1 MSATEDE
8 APANHHEQPADAPEH
23 DGAAPAK
30 TVVDAG
36 APADAGDAT
45 TDTTVARI
53 DEPTP
58 RWIVGLQV
66 VTASILGSL
75 PTLWVLGALPWRVPT
90 LLIEN
95 MFRGFA
101 TCALADG
108 ALNPILMVCRRAGA
122 PIGMYQLD
130 GGLSYPLG
138 GVFMRLGAEPLAA
151 WKLSVAALI
160 VPGVGALFWLLR
172 RMTGSPLLAAAFV
185 ALNGLNGSLTARTWN
200 WYWNVVAVLLLPL
213 LFALLYVLFDRGR
226 RRQLRPL
233 LLPGAAALVTVTAIG
248 IEWQYTGL
256 FATAVAVGAV
266 ALLAVLP
273 GWRIL
278 HRVALL
284 AGGAI
289 GVAIVAAV
297 LRVRLSLAGIAGQYE
312 DTLTTASDN
321 AIDLVALIAP
331 DPRTSLL
338 GRLLVRLGHDDLVV
352 RGLAGGRQVWV
363 APYLGVA
370 AVVFLVVVGIVTW
383 RRRHP
388 NPHLPAPFTVLLL
401 TVFVAS
407 VVLSTGPQPQ
417 LASVSDPTTVY
428 TSPFAEWYLSDPL
441 RWIRYPWTWGYLTHI
456 AGLLSCAAVA
466 SLLLRRRRG
475 WSPLVGVLVVI
486 LAIEFVSPQ
495 VLKAFS
501 STRPSVSMA
510 TAWTRVTSDDP
521 TVAEFES
528 RAIPELERAL
538 RPLDGPALLLP
549 WGNTYIAPHLGPE
562 AGAEVR
568 NVGIDRNLHQI
579 EAVAPFERRALRRP
593 TPETL
598 QRILDSGWATG
609 VVVLDHVPSG
619 ESILRFDHAH
629 LRRREDTWTRRVGR
643 LERRLATAGYC
654 VTPHSWFTVFTRCTD
669 HHDLPARAGRA
680 SGLSATAT
688 GSSSD
693 DGRGGPP
700 RRDGGRASNR
710 DDRSRREDSTRQRRD
725 DDRPATDDR
734 RARRQRRASNAD

>member
-8 APANHHEQPADAPEH
+8 APAEPHDLSTDAREH
-23 DGAAPAK
+23 GAAAPAD

-36 APADAGDAT
+36 APADA
-45 TDTTVARI
+45 TDERLSARI
-53 DEPTP
+53 DQSTP

-66 VTASILGSL
+66 VTAAILGSL
-75 PTLWVLGALPWRVPT
+75 PILWVLGALPWRSPT

-108 ALNPILMVCRRAGA
+108 ALNPIVMVCRRAGA

-138 GVFMRLGAEPLAA
+138 GVFMRLGADPLAA
-151 WKLSVAALI
+151 WKLSVAVLI
-160 VPGVGALFWLLR
+160 VPGIGALFWLLR
-172 RMTGSPLLAAAFV
+172 RMTGSPVLAAAFV

-200 WYWNVVAVLLLPL
+200 WYWNIVAVLLLPL
-213 LFALLYVLFDRGR
+213 LFAVLYVLFDRGR
-226 RRQLRPL
+226 RRRLRPL

-278 HRVALL
+278 RRVALVA
-284 AGGAI
+284 AGAA

-297 LRVRLSLAGIAGQYE
+297 LRVRLSLAGIAGQYD

-338 GRLLVRLGHDDLVV
+338 GWLLVRLGHDDLVV
-352 RGLAGGRQVWV
+352 RGLAGGRQLWV

-370 AVVFLVVVGIVTW
+370 TVVFLLVVGVVMW
-383 RRRHP
+383 RRRRP
-388 NPHLPAPFTVLLL
+388 NPRLPAAYTVLLL
-401 TVFVAS
+401 TVLVAS

-428 TSPFAEWYLSDPL
+428 TSPFAGLYLTDPL
-441 RWIRYPWTWGYLTHI
+441 RWIRYPWTWGYLTHV

-475 WSPLVGVLVVI
+475 WSPLVGVLVAI
-486 LAIEFVSPQ
+486 LAIEFISPQ
-495 VLKAFS
+495 VLNAFR

-521 TVAEFES
+521 TVTEFEAQ
-528 RAIPELERAL
+528 AIPELERAL
-538 RPLDGPALLLP
+538 RSIEGPALLLP

-598 QRILDSGWATG
+598 QQILDSGWATG
-609 VVVLDHVPSG
+609 VVLLDHVPSG

-629 LRRREDTWTRRVGR
+629 LRRREDAWTRRIGR
-643 LERRLATAGYC
+643 LERRMANAGYC

-680 SGLSATAT
+680 SSLSATAA
-688 GSSSD
+688 GPSSD
-693 DGRGGPP
+693 DGDTRAP
-700 RRDGGRASNR
+700 RRDGNRASKR
-710 DDRSRREDSTRQRRD
+710 DDRSRRRGTTRQRRD
-725 DDRPATDDR
+725 DDRSASDDSQ
-734 RARRQRRASNAD
+734 ARRQRRASNSR